1 MRALLLLLI
10 LFAVGAASAYYLRAD
25 NGYVLVSYGQ
35 WMLETSV
42 VGMLAALAALLVV
55 VLATLRLLGA
65 GLSLPKSVRDALAR
79 RRDARRHRA
88 LARGRALVPCLS
100 PCPRLDSPYTD

>member
-1 MRALLLLLI
+1 MRALLLLLL

-42 VGMLAALAALLVV
+42 VGFLAALAALIVV
-55 VLATLRLLGA
+55 VLVVLRLLGA
-65 GLSLPKSVRDALAR
+65 GLRLPKSVRDALAR
-79 RRDARRHRA
+79 QRPVAA
-88 LARGRALVPCLS
+88 GIAPSA
-100 PCPRLDSPYTD
+100 PRLSLIHISEPTRPY